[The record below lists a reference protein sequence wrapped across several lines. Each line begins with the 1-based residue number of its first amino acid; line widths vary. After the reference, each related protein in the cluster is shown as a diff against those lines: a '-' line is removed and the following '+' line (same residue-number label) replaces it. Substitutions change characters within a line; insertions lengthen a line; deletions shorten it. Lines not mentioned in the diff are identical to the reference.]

1 MTNEAGTPAPQP
13 LQDEDSDVSAAKT
26 DTAVSDNEPV
36 TESNPGPATG
46 DTTGEDR
53 LGADDTRDRER

>member
-1 MTNEAGTPAPQP
+1 MTNEERTPAPQP

-36 TESNPGPATG
+36 TESNPGGAIG